1 MAQIRSTME
10 MVLERAAR
18 LEAETQGTESLSKE
32 EKSRE
37 GMRLAAQ
44 YLRGEEVDLAALL
57 TKPPAEKTLLV
68 QGALTALLRNITLPR
83 EEEDRAGADKAMQ
96 GMLQL
101 GQDPQMQA
109 VLVEMKK
116 LLDNYLQH
124 KTDLRSQLEKQFAQQ
139 IEMLEQSMAQKTGGQ
154 VKLEP
159 SQHPK
164 FAEEWQKVMVQLN
177 EQYGNALDQ
186 QKSYIQELLT
196 S

>member
-1 MAQIRSTME
+1 MAEIRSTME

-18 LEAETQGTESLSKE
+18 LEAEAGDSLSRE
-32 EKSRE
+32 EKSQE

-44 YLRGEEVDLAALL
+44 HLRGEEVDFQALL
-57 TKPPAEKTLLV
+57 AKPAPERALLV

-83 EEEDRAGADKAMQ
+83 EEEDRAGADQAMQ

-101 GQDPQMQA
+101 GQDPQLQA
-109 VLVEMKK
+109 VLEEIKK
-116 LLDNYLQH
+116 ILNHYLQH
-124 KTDLRSQLEKQFAQQ
+124 KEQLRGQLQEQFAQQ
-139 IEMLEQSMAQKTGGQ
+139 MGMLEQSMGQQTGVQ

-177 EQYGNALDQ
+177 EQYGNALEQHKDYVQ
-186 QKSYIQELLT
+186 QLLAG
-196 S
+196 